1 VAKPGS
7 GAINLNYNT
16 SVRAEGMGGAG
27 VGMAWGTDTNNWAN
41 PALLSF
47 RPGVHYT
54 SFETQLAEG
63 LADDIFLTNKE
74 MTLGY
79 FGVTFLFAKVFIP
92 GNKLDL
98 GEQQA
103 TDENGEAVG
112 TFDSWMESKYYGLGL
127 DAVQLLDK
135 ILGHDDGW
143 LSPYFSVAV
152 GFVNKEFTDN
162 LSPDWAIQDP
172 QGGGQGHGS
181 ASDYGYLLRATPI
194 NMTKEDGFL
203 GNGIIG
209 LRLGGAYGSSVL
221 NETDEYIEHPGADQS
236 DPFPRMFVEGW
247 SLYGEI
253 TLAGDLKNDLNDS
266 FLGILG
272 DMINPWSHWASPSS
286 GSNRGSFG
294 TSMKRNMS
302 TNATPPDDSM
312 RKTRGGNWESETS
325 IISGGGT
332 APRIFTEIRKLMGIP
347 KVGAST
353 FRLAVMEASVL
364 TRPRFRGDS
373 GFLMTNGKAGLCGW
387 TLWPFFHRIIE
398 AFIIVKSS
406 CPALLAGLAGMIHQK
421 DSLWIWAAF
430 PIPAPRLKPRK
441 PAGELSI
448 PPHLPAV

>member
-1 VAKPGS
+1 MKKNLVFPLFLFGFLLMPLVSVARPGS

-63 LADDIFLTNKE
+63 LADDIYLTNKE
-74 MTLGY
+74 LTLGY

-92 GNKLDL
+92 GNKLDM

-103 TDENGEAVG
+103 TDENGEPIG

-143 LSPYFSVAV
+143 LSPYFSVAG

-162 LSPDWAIQDP
+162 LSPDWVIQDP

-221 NETDEYIEHPGADQS
+221 NETDEFIEHPDADIS

-253 TLAGDLKNDLNDS
+253 TLADDLKNDLNDS

-272 DMINPWSHWASPSS
+272 DMINPLISLGKSEQWIEPGFVWDIHEEEYVYERDTS
-286 GSNRGSFG
+286 GRFDEKNEGWELGIGNVYYIRRG
-294 TSMKRNMS
+294 
-302 TNATPPDDSM
+302 
-312 RKTRGGNWESETS
+312 
-325 IISGGGT
+325 
-332 APRIFTEIRKLMGIP
+332 
-347 KVGAST
+347 
-353 FRLAVMEASVL
+353 
-364 TRPRFRGDS
+364 
-373 GFLMTNGKAGLCGW
+373 
-387 TLWPFFHRIIE
+387 HRIE
-398 AFIIVKSS
+398 N
-406 CPALLAGLAGMIHQK
+406 
-421 DSLWIWAAF
+421 
-430 PIPAPRLKPRK
+430 
-441 PAGELSI
+441 AGEISAIDGDTEGWGINLQAGRYGGFRFDQATVPRAYGYPDAERKSWSVWVDPLAI
-448 PPHLPAV
+448 FSPDY